1 MSDKLKI
8 TNCPYCNHDKVYKF
22 KEKKQLIY
30 YFLITI
36 VFSFFSLVTFIDYNI
51 PNVNKI
57 GVLLIDT
64 VVIITTFF
72 TYIKTRSYYK
82 CEKCEIEFDK
92 DNFIIK
98 KSIEEIENPH
108 TSYLTNKSLTLLDLF
123 IFYIPITIIPLFLI
137 YKISLFFTL
146 NNLSKIFFTLFNISI
161 TITIILVCSP
171 YIEKCALRKFQD
183 GQKTLNKYYDFL
195 FKITTYLTAFYTFIF
210 SNGYLKKPLSQE
222 LLLYTNIG
230 LFCMAFSFLILSFKY
245 TNDEIDSDK

>member
-98 KSIEEIENPH
+98 KKYWRNWKP
-108 TSYLTNKSLTLLDLF
+108 
-123 IFYIPITIIPLFLI
+123 P
-137 YKISLFFTL
+137 YK
-146 NNLSKIFFTLFNISI
+146 LFN
-161 TITIILVCSP
+161 
-171 YIEKCALRKFQD
+171 K
-183 GQKTLNKYYDFL
+183 
-195 FKITTYLTAFYTFIF
+195 
-210 SNGYLKKPLSQE
+210 
-222 LLLYTNIG
+222 
-230 LFCMAFSFLILSFKY
+230 
-245 TNDEIDSDK
+245 